1 MTTQLSSAN
10 DTVDLYNH
18 DYYLWLL
25 HTAQL
30 IKEGKFSEIDSSNL
44 VEEME
49 DMGRSEKRAVKS
61 NLIILLLHLLKYKYQ
76 SAKRTNSWKAT
87 IREHRRRLRDLF
99 KESPSLKPYFTQ
111 IFEECYQ
118 DSREQAADETGL
130 PLDTF
135 PIFSPFTSSEVL
147 DPDYLPREAS

>member
-10 DTVDLYNH
+10 DTADLYNR
-18 DYYLWLL
+18 DYYLWLT
-25 HTAQL
+25 HTALL
-30 IKEGKFSEIDSSNL
+30 IKEGRFAEIDVGNL
-44 VEEME
+44 IEEIE

-61 NLIILLLHLLKYKYQ
+61 NLIVLLLHLLKYKYQ
-76 SAKRTNSWKAT
+76 PAKRSNSWRAT

-99 KESPSLKPYFTQ
+99 QESPSLKPYFTQ
-111 IFEECYQ
+111 IFEKCYQ

-135 PIFSPFTSSEVL
+135 PTASPFITSEVL
-147 DPDYLPREAS
+147 DSDYLPNQVS